1 MSPCSPTLP
10 AHPFSAETPDEVA
23 TTIVPKIRRVP
34 QDNIN
39 PLTGT
44 INPAYIQYLTKPKAY
59 GQILSVGWVVGF
71 PCWTLIWRS
80 PRCLPAGMFLASC
93 LHEQSMLSQT
103 CQEVQYPIVSDSET

>member
-1 MSPCSPTLP
+1 MFPSPPTLP

-59 GQILSVGWVVGF
+59 GQILSVSRVVF
-71 PCWTLIWRS
+71 SLDNCLAFSTLPTCWLV
-80 PRCLPAGMFLASC
+80 PGKLPA
-93 LHEQSMLSQT
+93 
-103 CQEVQYPIVSDSET
+103 